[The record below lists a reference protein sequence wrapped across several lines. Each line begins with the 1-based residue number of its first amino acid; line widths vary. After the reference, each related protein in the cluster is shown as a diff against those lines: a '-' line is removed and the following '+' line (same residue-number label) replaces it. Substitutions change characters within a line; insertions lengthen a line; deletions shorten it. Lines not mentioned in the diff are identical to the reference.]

1 MLRQAFRFAL
11 VGVVNTGTYYAFYL
25 AFNKFLPY
33 LVAHLSAFVLSM
45 IGSFFMNSWFTYR
58 TKPTWKKFLLFPLTN
73 ITNLVITTV
82 GVWILV
88 GWASMDE
95 RIAPLV
101 AAASAI
107 PVTFLV
113 SRRIMV
119 PGGENK
125 RELADAK
132 TPTGSG

>member
-1 MLRQAFRFAL
+1 MLRQAIRFAL
-11 VGVVNTGTYYAFYL
+11 VGVVNTGTYYAMYL
-25 AFNKFLPY
+25 ALNRILPY

-82 GVWILV
+82 GVYVLV

-101 AAASAI
+101 AAVAAI

-119 PGGENK
+119 PGTETE
-125 RELADAK
+125 RELADA
-132 TPTGSG
+132 TPPTGSR